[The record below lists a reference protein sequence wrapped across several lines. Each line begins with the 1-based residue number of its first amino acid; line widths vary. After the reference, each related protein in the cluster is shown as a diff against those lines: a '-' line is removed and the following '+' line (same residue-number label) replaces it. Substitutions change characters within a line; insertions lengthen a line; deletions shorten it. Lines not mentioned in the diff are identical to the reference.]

1 MIAKGRDSLNLQKTD
16 HTDAR
21 VPYRDL
27 YIYYLDGPLAN
38 DKERDLGPHF
48 LGNWLEEGN
57 SFLFFSRPTREL
69 IDGVVTKE
77 KGLRLIDEFHFTYE
91 EWQGGKIKPFTIP
104 PFFVVPPWED
114 NQENSG
120 GIKMLLDPG
129 VVFGSTLH
137 PTTRDSLTALATIYD
152 RHCFDRVLDLGT
164 GTGILAVAA
173 ALLGAQSVLAVDM
186 NPLAVRTAIANV
198 GLNGLEK
205 RVEVR
210 EGRAENWMN
219 HQADLVVANIHY
231 EIISGLIQHK
241 EFQNKRWFILSGLM
255 RSHADKIRAALS
267 QHDAEI
273 IQEWNHEMIWHTFLG
288 RGKGSHDE

>member
-1 MIAKGRDSLNLQKTD
+1 MNLQKAD

-27 YIYYLDGPLAN
+27 YVYYLDGPLDK
-38 DKERDLGPHF
+38 DKERDFCPHF

-69 IDGVVTKE
+69 VEGIVTKG
-77 KGLRLIDEFHFTYE
+77 KSLRLIDEFHFTYE

-104 PFFVVPPWED
+104 PFFIVPPWED

-120 GIKMLLDPG
+120 GIKMVLDPG
-129 VVFGSTLH
+129 VVFGTTLH
-137 PTTRDSLTALATIYD
+137 PTTRDSLTALATIYE
-152 RHCFDRVLDLGT
+152 RHRIDQVLDLGT
-164 GTGILAVAA
+164 GTGILALGA
-173 ALLGAQSVLAVDM
+173 ALLGAQSVLAVDI

-198 GLNGLEK
+198 RLNGLEE
-205 RVEVR
+205 RVEVK
-210 EGRAENWMN
+210 EGPAENWIN
-219 HQADLVVANIHY
+219 HYADLIVANIHY
-231 EIISGLIQHK
+231 DSISGLIGHK
-241 EFQNKRWFILSGLM
+241 EFPNKKWFILSGLM
-255 RSHADKIRAALS
+255 RSQADKIRAALS
-267 QHDAEI
+267 QHHTEI